1 MAWAIYWANL
11 AVTVG
16 VCLFAVIKGDAPARF
31 GGQLRLFVQILE
43 FCAQWALHK
52 YLRHSNVWWAVD
64 DLVNTAIVSF
74 GFLYIALRYASPWLA
89 TAMVIQGMAFY
100 TDRVFLDVNPD
111 SHHSYALQEN
121 MIAIGV
127 AVCLFVATV
136 SAIRQRQ
143 KKRLADAERRQK
155 DEARA
160 ARIEALLSNRYS
172 AAA

>member
-11 AVTVG
+11 AATGG
-16 VCLFAVIKGDAPARF
+16 VCVFAILKGDAAARW
-31 GGQLRLFVQILE
+31 GGWLRLFAQILE
-43 FCAQWALHK
+43 ICAQWALHK
-52 YLRHSNVWWAVD
+52 YLRHSNVWLAVD

-89 TAMVIQGMAFY
+89 AAMVIQGMAFY
-100 TDRVFLDVNPD
+100 TDRVFLDVNPG
-111 SHHSYALQEN
+111 SHHFYALGEN

-127 AVCLFVATV
+127 ASCLFVATL
-136 SAIRQRQ
+136 SAIQHRRHR
-143 KKRLADAERRQK
+143 RLAAVERRRK

-172 AAA
+172 APA